1 MVICM
6 TQFFYFAV
14 SLLGGL
20 SIFIYSMSVMTESL
34 KKLSEGKLEKS
45 LKTATSNDFKGF
57 IWGSIVTALLHSSSA
72 LTVMLVGLV
81 NSGLLSFENT
91 FGVIVGSNVGTTLN
105 AWIIRLTGLKLDFL
119 NPKFWVPLISFLGLF
134 IKILS
139 KDEKK
144 QNIGLSLMGFSLLMY
159 SMQIMSAAVEVV
171 KNLAWF
177 KDFLLTL
184 ESPITALLI
193 SSVFT
198 GIIQSSSAT
207 IGIIETLT
215 LTNPITYKIAIP
227 LVLGAN
233 IGTCVTSLISSFGAN
248 KDAKRVV
255 ILHFALN
262 ILGSVICIAVM
273 YLISPFGI
281 LDGKI
286 SMSGIALVHT
296 LFNIISGII
305 FVPFKKALME
315 LCKIITGGRGNP
327 PLQIK

>member
-1 MVICM
+1 M

-34 KKLSEGKLEKS
+34 KKLSAGKLEKS
-45 LKTATSNDFKGF
+45 LKSATSNDFKGF
-57 IWGSIVTALLHSSSA
+57 IWGSVITALLHSSSA

-81 NSGLLSFENT
+81 NSGLLAFEDT
-91 FGVIVGSNVGTTLN
+91 FGVIVGSNIGTTFN
-105 AWIIRLTGLKLDFL
+105 AWIISLTGLKLEFL
-119 NPKFWVPLISFLGLF
+119 DPEFWVPIISFVGLF
-134 IKILS
+134 IKFLS
-139 KDEKK
+139 KNEKK

-159 SMQIMSAAVEVV
+159 SVQIMSAAVGVV
-171 KNLAWF
+171 KNLDWF

-193 SSVFT
+193 SAVFT
-198 GIIQSSSAT
+198 GVIQSSSAT
-207 IGIIETLT
+207 IGIVETLT

-233 IGTCVTSLISSFGAN
+233 IGTCVTALISSFGAN
-248 KDAKRVV
+248 EGAKRVV
-255 ILHFALN
+255 MLHFALN
-262 ILGSVICIAVM
+262 ILGSFICIAVM

-281 LDGKI
+281 LEDKI
-286 SMSGIALVHT
+286 SMSGVALVHT

-305 FVPFKKALME
+305 FIPFKKALMNI
-315 LCKIITGGRGNP
+315 CKKVI
-327 PLQIK
+327 